1 MPKHELTKEQ
11 KAVVHDNGG
20 TLLVSA
26 AAGSGKTT
34 VLIDR
39 VIRIVEEKNC
49 DVDRFLMIT
58 FTKAAA
64 AELRGKLIGRL
75 SELLAERP
83 DDRRLQAQMS
93 RVYLTQISTVHAFCA
108 SVLRDYAHVIDVP
121 ADFSVCEDREADVLR
136 ERAMQT
142 VLDSAY
148 EELEEGSDVAAAL
161 NMLGVGRNDKKLPE
175 LIGKLY
181 ESLQSYSDP
190 QQRLEILRKSID
202 CASFKDAGET
212 IWGKYLI
219 EQFHKHLDH
228 AQVTMQKAADLCE
241 GPFVK
246 YLAGMKNSIEVIR
259 SLKALNTWEEIRS
272 FSINFI
278 DLERIEKKDNADP
291 DMKKHLQDMR
301 NGVKKSLSDWKAKFS
316 LSSEDALSDLSA
328 GSAALRGLFDLTE
341 RFAKRFAEN
350 KERAHVLD
358 YDDLEHKMLR
368 LVRIRSVAQE
378 IAARYEQIMVDE
390 YQDTNEVQDEIFR
403 LISDDG
409 KNLFFVGD
417 VKQSIYGFR
426 RADPTIFLEK
436 YKTFANYTE
445 EKDGEPRKI
454 LLSHNF
460 RSHPAILEAVNDV
473 FRLTMTENVGGLR
486 YGDAEAL
493 RHPDTPVTE
502 MPTYPVELH
511 CIEKE
516 KDDSEDPATV
526 DEVEAEFVADRIRA
540 MLHGGELIPDGSNGL
555 RPILE
560 EDIVI
565 LLRALKGHA
574 EAYQAAL
581 AKRGIKC
588 VCANENIFET
598 EEIMVLF
605 ALLRAIDNPHQDVP
619 LASVLLSPLF
629 GCTADELALARANR
643 RGGDLYT
650 VMKDSDSCKRLDELR
665 TAAQTTSV
673 RRLLDI
679 ADERLFIRTIFGAME
694 EGAQRLQNIDRF
706 FALADSYESGSRYG
720 LSGFVAYL
728 DSLSEKGQDT
738 EGVSTGGAVRITT
751 IHKSKGLEY
760 PVVFLS
766 DLFKDINFDDS
777 GGAVLINSKLG
788 IASEV
793 YDPERMARYPTFA
806 KHAISER
813 ICSETRSEEMRVLY
827 VGMTRAKYRLVMT
840 GCRSSL
846 QTKVKKYAD
855 ELSIP
860 APDGLI
866 ESAKSMGDWVLMTAL
881 THTEAGELFQVGGNP
896 GLGHLPEYPWT
907 IRYHRS
913 SELLS
918 ADAQPAKTAEETEK
932 IEYVPLRYP
941 HEKAVG
947 APSKVTATQLK
958 GRVTDEEIS
967 EDTAAQPLKLPI
979 RKPQFSF
986 GKRALTGAERGTA
999 IHLAMQYIR
1008 YDCCTDTDSVKK
1020 ELDRLVDMRFLT
1032 PQQREAVPEEKILNF
1047 FRSDVG
1053 MRVLAADRVVREYK
1067 FSVLEDGSLI
1077 DPALAG
1083 EEILLQGVT
1092 DCCLI
1097 ESGELTILDFKS
1109 DHVKPGQEGEKAD
1122 FYRGQLDA
1130 YARALS
1136 KVLGLPV
1143 KERILYFFSTDSA
1156 INA

>member
-1 MPKHELTKEQ
+1 MAKHELTKEQ
-11 KAVVHDNGG
+11 KAVVGDSGG
-20 TLLVSA
+20 ALLVSA

-39 VIRIVEEKNC
+39 VIRIVQEKNC
-49 DVDRFLMIT
+49 DLDRFLMIT

-75 SELLAERP
+75 SELLAEHP
-83 DDRRLQAQMS
+83 EDRRLQAQMS
-93 RVYLTQISTVHAFCA
+93 RVYLTQISTVHSFCE
-108 SVLRDYAHVIDVP
+108 SVLRDYAHLIDIP
-121 ADFSVCEDREADVLR
+121 ADFSVCDDREAELLHD
-136 ERAMQT
+136 RAMQT
-142 VLDSAY
+142 VLDNAY
-148 EELEEGSDVAAAL
+148 EEMEEGSDVAAAL
-161 NMLGVGRNDKKLPE
+161 NTLGAGRNDKELPK
-175 LIGKLY
+175 LIGRLY
-181 ESLQSYSDP
+181 SGLQSYSDP
-190 QQRLEILRKSID
+190 QRRLQALRDSID
-202 CASFKDAGET
+202 CASFTDAGET

-219 EQFHKHLDH
+219 DRFHIYLERAMKTLRVAQALAIDVSSHHL
-228 AQVTMQKAADLCE
+228 
-241 GPFVK
+241 
-246 YLAGMKNSIEVIR
+246 EVVEECIDIVD
-259 SLKALNTWEEIRS
+259 ALRRLNKWEEIKAYPAN
-272 FSINFI
+272 FSNFSGRVKCS
-278 DLERIEKKDNADP
+278 DIELKARV
-291 DMKKHLQDMR
+291 MSMR
-301 NGVKKSLSDWKAKFS
+301 NSVKDGVNDWLKYFS
-316 LSSEDALSDLSA
+316 LTSEDALSDLSDSA
-328 GSAALRGLFDLTE
+328 AALRGLFDLTE

-358 YDDLEHKMLR
+358 FDDLEHNMLR
-368 LVRIRSVAQE
+368 LARIRSAAQE
-378 IAARYEQIMVDE
+378 IAARYDQIMVDE

-403 LISDDG
+403 LISNNG
-409 KNLFFVGD
+409 ENLFFVGD

-436 YKTFANYTE
+436 YKTFVDYKE

-493 RHPDTPVTE
+493 RHPDKPVTK
-502 MPTYPVELH
+502 MPTNPVELH

-516 KDDSEDPATV
+516 KDDSEDPASV
-526 DEVEAEFVADRIRA
+526 DEVEAEFVADRIQA
-540 MLHGGELIPDGSNGL
+540 MLHGGELIPDGENGL

-560 EDIVI
+560 EDIII

-598 EEIMVLF
+598 EEIMLLF
-605 ALLRAIDNPHQDVP
+605 SLLQAIDNPHRDIP

-650 VMKDSDSCKRLDELR
+650 VMQDSDSCKLLDELR
-665 TAAQTTSV
+665 AAAQTTSV

-706 FALADSYESGSRYG
+706 FALADSYEKGNRYG
-720 LSGFVAYL
+720 LSGFVDWL
-728 DSLSEKGQDT
+728 DLLREKGHDT
-738 EGVSTGGAVRITT
+738 EGVPTGGAVRITT

-766 DLFKDINFDDS
+766 DLFKKINMDDS
-777 GGAVLINSKLG
+777 QKAILLNSKLG
-788 IASEV
+788 IACDV
-793 YDPERMARYPTFA
+793 YDPKRMARYPTFA
-806 KHAISER
+806 KRAIADR
-813 ICSETRSEEMRVLY
+813 IPREIRSEEMRVLY
-827 VGMTRAKYRLVMT
+827 VAMTRAKYRLVMT
-840 GCRSSL
+840 GCRASL
-846 QTKVKKYAD
+846 PTKLENIAS
-855 ELSIP
+855 ELTIP
-860 APDGLI
+860 APDSLI
-866 ESAKSMGDWVLMTAL
+866 ESAISMGDWVLMTAM
-881 THTEAGELFQVGGNP
+881 THTEAGELFEIAGNP
-896 GLGHLPEYPWT
+896 ELGHLPEYPWK
-907 IRYHRS
+907 IRYYRS
-913 SELLS
+913 SELQS
-918 ADAQPAKTAEETEK
+918 AGAKPTQTAEETEK

-941 HEKAVG
+941 HEAAVG

-958 GRVTDEEIS
+958 GRVTDQELS

-986 GKRALTGAERGTA
+986 GKRALNAAERGTA
-999 IHLAMQYIR
+999 IHLAMQYLR

-1020 ELDRLVDMRFLT
+1020 ELDRLVEMRFLT

-1047 FRSDVG
+1047 FRSDIG
-1053 MRVLAADRVVREYK
+1053 RRVLAADRVVREYK

-1077 DPALAG
+1077 DSALAG
-1083 EEILLQGVT
+1083 EQILLQGVT

-1097 ESGELTILDFKS
+1097 ENGELTILDFKS
-1109 DHVKPGQEGEKAD
+1109 DHIKPGQEGEKANY
-1122 FYRGQLDA
+1122 YRGQLDA

-1143 KERILYFFSTDSA
+1143 KERILYFFATDTA

>member
-1 MPKHELTKEQ
+1 MAKYDLTKEQ
-11 KAVVHDNGG
+11 EAVVNDNGG

-39 VIRIVEEKNC
+39 VIRIVKEKNC
-49 DVDRFLMIT
+49 DLDRFLMIT
-58 FTKAAA
+58 FTEAAA

-108 SVLRDYAHVIDVP
+108 SVLRDYAHMIDIP
-121 ADFSVCEDREADVLR
+121 ADFSICDDREAGVLR

-148 EELEEGSDVAAAL
+148 EEMEEGSDVAVAL
-161 NMLGVGRNDKKLPE
+161 NTLGAGRNDKKLPE
-175 LIGKLY
+175 KIGKLY
-181 ESLQSYSDP
+181 TSLQSYSDP
-190 QQRLEILRKSID
+190 QQRLQTLRASID
-202 CASFKDAGET
+202 CEKFTDAGET

-219 EQFHKHLDH
+219 DQFHIYLERAMKTLRVAQTLATGVSTHHLGVVEETIDIVD
-228 AQVTMQKAADLCE
+228 ALRRLNKWDEIKAY
-241 GPFVK
+241 PVNF
-246 YLAGMKNSIEVIR
+246 S
-259 SLKALNTWEEIRS
+259 S
-272 FSINFI
+272 FSGRVKCS
-278 DLERIEKKDNADP
+278 DIELKVRV
-291 DMKKHLQDMR
+291 MSMR
-301 NGVKKSLSDWKAKFS
+301 NGVKSGVNDWLNYFS

-328 GSAALRGLFDLTE
+328 SAAALRGLFDLTE
-341 RFAKRFAEN
+341 RFAKRYAEN

-368 LVRIRSVAQE
+368 LVRIRSAAQE
-378 IAARYEQIMVDE
+378 IAARYDQIMVDE

-403 LISDDG
+403 LLSPNGD
-409 KNLFFVGD
+409 NLFFVGD

-436 YKTFANYTE
+436 YKTFVDYKE

-460 RSHPAILEAVNDV
+460 RSHPAILEAANDV

-493 RHPDTPVTE
+493 RHPDTPVTD
-502 MPTYPVELH
+502 MPTNPVELH

-516 KDDSEDPATV
+516 KDDSEDPASV
-526 DEVEAEFVADRIRA
+526 DEVEAEFVAERIRA
-540 MLHGGELIPDGSNGL
+540 MLHGGELIPDGNNGL

-588 VCANENIFET
+588 VCANENIFEA
-598 EEIMVLF
+598 EEIMLLF

-629 GCTADELALARANR
+629 GCTADELALARANH

-650 VMKDSDSCKRLDELR
+650 VMQDSDYCKTLDELR

-679 ADERLFIRTIFGAME
+679 ADERLFIRTIFGAMQ

-706 FALADSYESGSRYG
+706 FAFADSYEKGNRYG

-728 DSLSEKGQDT
+728 DSLREKGQGT
-738 EGVSTGGAVRITT
+738 EGVATGGAVRITT
-751 IHKSKGLEY
+751 IHKSKGLEF

-766 DLFKDINFDDS
+766 DLFKEFNMTDS
-777 GGAVLINSKLG
+777 NGPVLVNSKLG

-793 YDPERMARYPTFA
+793 YDLKRMARYPTFA
-806 KHAISER
+806 KRAISKKMR
-813 ICSETRSEEMRVLY
+813 SETLSEEMRVLY
-827 VGMTRAKYRLVMT
+827 VGMTRAKSRLVMT
-840 GCRSSL
+840 GCRASL
-846 QTKVKKYAD
+846 QKKLENFAA

-860 APDGLI
+860 APDSLI

-881 THTEAGELFQVGGNP
+881 THTEAGELFEVGGNP
-896 GLGHLPEYPWT
+896 ELGHLPEYPWT

-913 SELLS
+913 SELEPYS
-918 ADAQPAKTAEETEK
+918 AHTSKTAEETEK

-941 HEKAVG
+941 HEAAVG

-958 GRVTDEEIS
+958 GRVTDQEMT
-967 EDTAAQPLKLPI
+967 EDTGPQPLKLPI
-979 RKPQFSF
+979 RKPNFSF
-986 GKRALTGAERGTA
+986 GKRALNAAERGTA

-1008 YDCCTDTDSVKK
+1008 YDCCTDEDSVKK
-1020 ELDRLVDMRFLT
+1020 ELNRLVDMRFLT

-1047 FRSDVG
+1047 FRSDIG
-1053 MRVLAADRVVREYK
+1053 RRVLAADRVVREYK

-1083 EEILLQGVT
+1083 EQILLQGVT

-1097 ESGELTILDFKS
+1097 ENGELTILDFKS
-1109 DHVKPGQEGEKAD
+1109 DHIKPGQEGEKAD

-1143 KERILYFFSTDSA
+1143 KERILYFFATDTA